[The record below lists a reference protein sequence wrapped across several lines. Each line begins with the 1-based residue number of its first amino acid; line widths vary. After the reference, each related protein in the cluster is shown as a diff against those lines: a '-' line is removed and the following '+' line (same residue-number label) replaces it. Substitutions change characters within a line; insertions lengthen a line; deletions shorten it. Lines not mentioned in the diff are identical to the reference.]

1 MANRFAIVVFPGT
14 WSDVDWH
21 HAITGVL
28 GEESEYVFHKQTD
41 LSSFDA
47 VVLPGGFS
55 YGDYLRPGAIAHLS
69 PVMQSVIDF
78 ANAGGLVIGSCN
90 GFQVLCESGLLPGAL
105 MRNQSLQFRCQ
116 PQHLLVE
123 RAAAP
128 FTSVTSVG
136 DILSI
141 PVSHGDGNYYADA
154 ETLERITANGQ
165 IAFRYCEADGS
176 VTPGANPNGSL
187 QNIAGVTNEA
197 GNVLGLMPHPERVVE
212 PELGG
217 TDGLVFLRSILEAL
231 HERPTSPMKP

>member
-1 MANRFAIVVFPGT
+1 MPSRFAIVVFPGT

-28 GEESEYVFHKQTD
+28 GADAEYVFHKQTD
-41 LSSFDA
+41 LTGFDA

-69 PVMQSVIDF
+69 PVMRSVIDF
-78 ANAGGLVIGSCN
+78 AAAGGPVIGSCN

-116 PQHLLVE
+116 PQNLLVE

-128 FTSVTSVG
+128 FTSLTKVSDV
-136 DILSI
+136 ISI
-141 PVSHGDGNYYADA
+141 PVSHGDGNYYADP
-154 ETLERITANGQ
+154 ETLASMEANGQ
-165 IAFRYCEADGS
+165 IAFRYCDANGD
-176 VTPGANPNGSL
+176 VTQAANPNGSL
-187 QNIAGVTNEA
+187 NNIAGVTNEA

-217 TDGLVFLRSILEAL
+217 TDGLLFLRSMLESL
-231 HERPTSPMKP
+231 HERAV

>member
-55 YGDYLRPGAIAHLS
+55 YGDYLRPGALAHLS

-78 ANAGGLVIGSCN
+78 ANAGGPVIGSCN

-105 MRNQSLQFRCQ
+105 MRNQSLQFR
-116 PQHLLVE
+116 
-123 RAAAP
+123 R
-128 FTSVTSVG
+128 
-136 DILSI
+136 
-141 PVSHGDGNYYADA
+141 
-154 ETLERITANGQ
+154 
-165 IAFRYCEADGS
+165 
-176 VTPGANPNGSL
+176 
-187 QNIAGVTNEA
+187 
-197 GNVLGLMPHPERVVE
+197 
-212 PELGG
+212 
-217 TDGLVFLRSILEAL
+217 AL
-231 HERPTSPMKP
+231 HVRHQRRRRPVHPRLPRRRQLLRRP

>member
-136 DILSI
+136 DVLSI
-141 PVSHGDGNYYADA
+141 PVSHGDGNYYANA